1 MGWLLF
7 LGPLFFLLY
16 GICNWLT
23 SLRSDVPTAY
33 FEWERAIPFV
43 SAMIIPYLSTDFFF
57 AGSFFLC
64 RDSRELQTLG
74 LRFLSAILLS
84 AAGFLL
90 FPLRFAF
97 ERPEIDGIY
106 GALFHLLGSFDEP
119 YNQAP
124 SLHLSLL
131 VLQWMVYARH
141 THGVLRTGLYVW
153 SVLIGLSTVL
163 TYQHHVLD
171 LCTGVAVAIASYYL
185 FLERAV
191 ATSGVGTCTSVP
203 VRRHWRLAGAYA
215 TGAALCAAAAVLDWH
230 ITHPFLWP
238 AAALGLVASAYAGL
252 GTAMFLKSSG
262 RLSLAGRLVLVPYLL
277 GAYVSFRLYT
287 HGQAP
292 YVEVAPGLLLGR
304 KLLASEAR
312 QAVAEGVV
320 AVVDL
325 TAEFSEA
332 ASLRSLPYLNL
343 QVLDLTVPSLSQLRA
358 AADFIHHHR
367 LFGRVLVHCALGYG
381 RSPDVVAAYLLASG
395 EARTV
400 AESVT
405 RVRHAQPRAV
415 FTPAALTMLEAFSRE
430 RTSDGACRG
439 RA

>member
-1 MGWLLF
+1 MF
-7 LGPLFFLLY
+7 LGPLFFLVY
-16 GICNWLT
+16 EICNWLT
-23 SLRSDVPTAY
+23 SLRPDVPTAY
-33 FEWERAIPFV
+33 FDWERAIPFV
-43 SAMIIPYLSTDFFF
+43 PAMIVPYMSTDLFF

-64 RDSRELQTLG
+64 RDSRELRTLG

-97 ERPEIDGIY
+97 ERPEVDGIY
-106 GALFHLLGSFDEP
+106 GALFRLLGSFDRP

-141 THGVLRTGLYVW
+141 TNGVLRTGLYAW

-171 LCTGVAVAIASYYL
+171 LYTGVAVAIVSYYL
-185 FLERAV
+185 FPERAV
-191 ATSGVGTCTSVP
+191 ATSGVGTWPSVP
-203 VRRHWRLAGAYA
+203 VRRHWRLVGAYA
-215 TGAALCAAAAVLDWH
+215 MGAALCATAAGLDWR

-238 AAALGLVASAYAGL
+238 AAALGLVAAAYAGL
-252 GTAMFLKSSG
+252 GTAIFLKSSG
-262 RLSLAGRLVLVPYLL
+262 RLSLASRLVLAPHLL

-287 HGQAP
+287 HRQAP
-292 YVEVAPGLLLGR
+292 YSEVAPGLLLGR
-304 KLLASEAR
+304 KLSASEAR
-312 QAVAEGVV
+312 HVVAEGVV

-325 TAEFSEA
+325 TAEFSET
-332 ASLRSLPYLNL
+332 ASLRSLKYLNL
-343 QVLDLTVPSLSQLRA
+343 QVLDLTVPSPSQLRV
-358 AADFIHHHR
+358 AADFMLQHR
-367 LFGRVLVHCALGYG
+367 RLGKVLVHCALGYG
-381 RSPDVVAAYLLASG
+381 RSAAVVAAYLLASG

-400 AESVT
+400 AEAVT

-415 FTPAALTMLEAFSRE
+415 FSSAVLAMLEAFQKNLRPMD
-430 RTSDGACRG
+430 RVVAG
-439 RA
+439 R